1 MAEWKTDT
9 EEVKEVVRR
18 CRDFKESLQEKRC
31 GGFIKD
37 LDSYALKIIVERR
50 KIEMQLEKAIG
61 ELKAAREK
69 RRGFW
74 GFLGELGRDFGNAV
88 GEIIPPVKLCAEL
101 CEKGLNLMEDNIE
114 KWEHNVRLLE
124 RMLEIY
130 SNQAKASVELVN
142 QALEGVKKRLHFY
155 TDKHQEFIRRLKQV
169 SDAIDNEYN
178 FPTPGVLMEYDFER
192 PTFSYNPKKSVFNER
207 LKDLREDFSA
217 SLYADWKDRI
227 NAFSHRDRAK
237 ASKEREFEKNL
248 EDLMGASSYDENPN
262 DELDRMASSK
272 EREFEKSLEDLM
284 PSVLSVPSYNESLTL
299 AKKNCV
305 KNCKKALEGFTEK
318 IKEAPNDSNAV
329 NEAFDN
335 LETELERATDDERLK
350 GLRENFA
357 SLYADLC
364 ADLKD
369 KIHHNALSNDE
380 LDRMIASIEQEFEK
394 SLEGLTPSFRDKTN
408 ALSGD
413 DLERLAS
420 SKEQEFEK
428 NLEDLMPSVLGV
440 PSYDESFSLA
450 KKHCV
455 KNFKKALQD
464 FAEKIKEA
472 PNDSN
477 AVNEAFDNLETELER
492 ATESLSQKI
501 APILERYENY
511 KRQALEYREFLE
523 KEKEGFMVDEQNPY
537 PEEVRFNELRLAEFD
552 SVFSAIVP
560 LEDLNK
566 TACTHHALKALQA
579 ALKDNDLGFDATDLE
594 QIAKGFIPRG
604 YLWHFDANVLG
615 NVALVREEL
624 LLGVKHT
631 KGYSL
636 WTEFL
641 QKQN

>member
-9 EEVKEVVRR
+9 EEVKKVVRR

-37 LDSYALKIIVERR
+37 LDSYALKILVERR

-61 ELKAAREK
+61 ELKKAIKERS
-69 RRGFW
+69 GFW

-88 GEIIPPVKLCAEL
+88 GSVIPPVKLCAEL

-114 KWEHNVRLLE
+114 KWGHNVRLLE

-130 SNQAKASVELVN
+130 SNQAKASADLVN
-142 QALEGVKKRLHFY
+142 QAWEGVKKRLHFY
-155 TDKHQEFIRRLKQV
+155 TDKHQEFIRRLKQA

-192 PTFSYNPKKSVFNER
+192 PTFSYSPKKSVFNER

-217 SLYADWKDRI
+217 SLYADLKDKI
-227 NAFSHRDRAK
+227 NVFSHRDRAK
-237 ASKEREFEKNL
+237 ASKEREL
-248 EDLMGASSYDENPN
+248 
-262 DELDRMASSK
+262 
-272 EREFEKSLEDLM
+272 EKSLEDLM

-305 KNCKKALEGFTEK
+305 KNCKKAL
-318 IKEAPNDSNAV
+318 
-329 NEAFDN
+329 
-335 LETELERATDDERLK
+335 
-350 GLRENFA
+350 
-357 SLYADLC
+357 
-364 ADLKD
+364 
-369 KIHHNALSNDE
+369 
-380 LDRMIASIEQEFEK
+380 
-394 SLEGLTPSFRDKTN
+394 
-408 ALSGD
+408 
-413 DLERLAS
+413 
-420 SKEQEFEK
+420 
-428 NLEDLMPSVLGV
+428 
-440 PSYDESFSLA
+440 
-450 KKHCV
+450 
-455 KNFKKALQD
+455 QD
-464 FAEKIKEA
+464 FAEKIKKS

-477 AVNEAFDNLETELER
+477 AINEAFDNLETELER
-492 ATESLSQKI
+492 ATENLSQKI
-501 APILERYENY
+501 APILERYENDKHHELGY
-511 KRQALEYREFLE
+511 GEFLE

-560 LEDLNK
+560 LEDWSK
-566 TACTHHALKALQA
+566 TACAHHALKALQT
-579 ALKDNDLGFDATDLE
+579 ALKDNDLGFDAAELE

-631 KGYSL
+631 KGYKL
-636 WTEFL
+636 WTTFL
-641 QKQN
+641 QTQN

>member
-9 EEVKEVVRR
+9 EEVKKVVDK
-18 CRDFKESLQEKRC
+18 CREFKRSLQEEKC
-31 GGFIKD
+31 SPFIKD
-37 LDSYALKIIVERR
+37 LDSYALKILVERR

-61 ELKAAREK
+61 ELKKAKKERS
-69 RRGFW
+69 GFW
-74 GFLGELGRDFGNAV
+74 GFLGELGRDFCNAV
-88 GEIIPPVKLCAEL
+88 GSVIPPVKLCAEL

-130 SNQAKASVELVN
+130 SNQTKASVDLVN
-142 QALEGVKKRLHFY
+142 QAWEGVKKRLHFY
-155 TDKHQEFIRRLKQV
+155 TDKHQEFIRRLKQA

-192 PTFSYNPKKSVFNER
+192 PTFSYSPKKSVFNER
-207 LKDLREDFSA
+207 LKDLREDFST
-217 SLYADWKDRI
+217 SLCADLKDKI
-227 NAFSHRDRAK
+227 NAFSHRDRATT
-237 ASKEREFEKNL
+237 SKERELENL
-248 EDLMGASSYDENPN
+248 EDW
-262 DELDRMASSK
+262 
-272 EREFEKSLEDLM
+272 M
-284 PSVLSVPSYNESLTL
+284 PSVLGVPSYNESLTL
-299 AKKNCV
+299 AKKRCV

-335 LETELERATDDERLK
+335 LETELERAT
-350 GLRENFA
+350 EN
-357 SLYADLC
+357 
-364 ADLKD
+364 
-369 KIHHNALSNDE
+369 
-380 LDRMIASIEQEFEK
+380 
-394 SLEGLTPSFRDKTN
+394 
-408 ALSGD
+408 
-413 DLERLAS
+413 
-420 SKEQEFEK
+420 
-428 NLEDLMPSVLGV
+428 
-440 PSYDESFSLA
+440 
-450 KKHCV
+450 
-455 KNFKKALQD
+455 
-464 FAEKIKEA
+464 
-472 PNDSN
+472 
-477 AVNEAFDNLETELER
+477 
-492 ATESLSQKI
+492 LSQKI
-501 APILERYENY
+501 DPILERNEDYTQ
-511 KRQALEYREFLE
+511 KALEYREFLE
-523 KEKEGFMVDEQNPY
+523 SRKESFIVDEKNPY
-537 PEEVRFNELRLAEFD
+537 PEEVNFNEWRLAEFD

-566 TACTHHALKALQA
+566 TACAHHALKALQA

>member
-61 ELKAAREK
+61 ELKAAKKE

-88 GEIIPPVKLCAEL
+88 VSVIPPVKLCAEL

-124 RMLEIY
+124 QMLEIY
-130 SNQAKASVELVN
+130 STQAKASVDLVN
-142 QALEGVKKRLHFY
+142 QAWEGVKKRLHFY
-155 TDKHQEFIRRLKQV
+155 TDKHQEFIRRLKQA

-192 PTFSYNPKKSVFNER
+192 PAISYTPKKSVFNER

-217 SLYADWKDRI
+217 SLYADLKNKI
-227 NAFSHRDRAK
+227 NAFSHRERAK
-237 ASKEREFEKNL
+237 ASKEREG
-248 EDLMGASSYDENPN
+248 DLAGASSYDENPN
-262 DELDRMASSK
+262 DELDRLASFK
-272 EREFEKSLEDLM
+272 EQEFEKSLEDLM
-284 PSVLSVPSYNESLTL
+284 PSVLGVPSYDESLTL
-299 AKKNCV
+299 AKNRCV

-318 IKEAPNDSNAV
+318 IKEAPND
-329 NEAFDN
+329 
-335 LETELERATDDERLK
+335 L
-350 GLRENFA
+350 
-357 SLYADLC
+357 
-364 ADLKD
+364 
-369 KIHHNALSNDE
+369 NAL
-380 LDRMIASIEQEFEK
+380 
-394 SLEGLTPSFRDKTN
+394 
-408 ALSGD
+408 
-413 DLERLAS
+413 
-420 SKEQEFEK
+420 
-428 NLEDLMPSVLGV
+428 
-440 PSYDESFSLA
+440 
-450 KKHCV
+450 
-455 KNFKKALQD
+455 
-464 FAEKIKEA
+464 
-472 PNDSN
+472 
-477 AVNEAFDNLETELER
+477 NEAFDNLETELER

-501 APILERYENY
+501 APILERNEDYTQ
-511 KRQALEYREFLE
+511 KALEYREFLE
-523 KEKEGFMVDEQNPY
+523 SRKEGFIVDEQNPY
-537 PEEVRFNELRLAEFD
+537 PEEVKFNDLRLAGFD

-560 LEDLNK
+560 LEDWSK
-566 TACTHHALKALQA
+566 TACAHHALKALQA
-579 ALKDNDLGFDATDLE
+579 ALKDNDLGFDAAELE

-631 KGYSL
+631 KGYKL
-636 WTEFL
+636 WEKFL
-641 QKQN
+641 QTQN

>member
-9 EEVKEVVRR
+9 EEVKKVVGR

-31 GGFIKD
+31 GDFIKD
-37 LDSYALKIIVERR
+37 LDSYALKIIVDRR

-61 ELKAAREK
+61 KLNAAIKK
-69 RRGFW
+69 RKGFW
-74 GFLGELGRDFGNAV
+74 GSVLDFCGGVCDAVSTIFPPAKLG
-88 GEIIPPVKLCAEL
+88 AEL
-101 CEKGLNLMEDNIE
+101 CEKGLNLMEDDIE

-130 SNQAKASVELVN
+130 ATQAKASVDLVN
-142 QALEGVKKRLHFY
+142 QAWEGVKKRLHFY
-155 TDKHQEFIRRLKQV
+155 TDKHQEFIRRLKQA

-178 FPTPGVLMEYDFER
+178 FLTPGVLMEYDFER

-217 SLYADWKDRI
+217 SLYADLKDKI
-227 NAFSHRDRAK
+227 SAFSHRDRAK
-237 ASKEREFEKNL
+237 A
-248 EDLMGASSYDENPN
+248 
-262 DELDRMASSK
+262 SK

-305 KNCKKALEGFTEK
+305 KNCKKAL
-318 IKEAPNDSNAV
+318 
-329 NEAFDN
+329 
-335 LETELERATDDERLK
+335 
-350 GLRENFA
+350 
-357 SLYADLC
+357 
-364 ADLKD
+364 
-369 KIHHNALSNDE
+369 
-380 LDRMIASIEQEFEK
+380 
-394 SLEGLTPSFRDKTN
+394 
-408 ALSGD
+408 
-413 DLERLAS
+413 
-420 SKEQEFEK
+420 
-428 NLEDLMPSVLGV
+428 
-440 PSYDESFSLA
+440 
-450 KKHCV
+450 
-455 KNFKKALQD
+455 QD
-464 FAEKIKEA
+464 FAEKIKKS

-477 AVNEAFDNLETELER
+477 AINEAFDNLETELER
-492 ATESLSQKI
+492 ATENLSQKI
-501 APILERYENY
+501 APILERYEND
-511 KRQALEYREFLE
+511 KHHALGYGEFLE

-560 LEDLNK
+560 LEDWSK
-566 TACTHHALKALQA
+566 TACAHHALKALQT

-631 KGYSL
+631 KGYKL
-636 WTEFL
+636 WEKFL
-641 QKQN
+641 QTQN